1 MSKPSFKIGGGNWAV
16 REGRLLAERIGES
29 SKKLLSYPLPFR
41 RASNLA
47 CTRTTKKGLIE
58 KGRHNILRGSNRFG
72 EDGNATTAPWSKSG
86 LSNVNDGF
94 EGYDGT
100 NHAWKIVSDGSGCC
114 ARINQ
119 SINSTSGVKTFSVY
133 AKAGDQPAIVIR
145 VDATDDSDTMEVIY
159 DLTSERRI
167 SRTSTVIGSRIEKVG
182 EKGWYRVSL
191 TFDLEIDVVRIY
203 LADADGSVN
212 AKPGSLF
219 IQDAQLEVGH
229 STTDYIETGSVTN
242 LLSNTE
248 EFTTTGSSLGHG
260 WYKTGS
266 TVTHAEIL
274 GYDGSHRAWVLTKS
288 ATHGRIHQ
296 LVTRD
301 ANTKTFSIYAKAKDE
316 PGIYV
321 RLDEDPGGGTLHA
334 SFNLETGEIIGQD
347 SDADLVDVTITSVGD
362 EWYRITMTTSS
373 TQALELVRW
382 GPCDSSGDTAQASGS
397 IYFQAPQL
405 EKGSSATTYSPTANL
420 ADITDD
426 SPIIDYLYDTPQLV
440 MRPRRTNL
448 VEHSEGLDSIQGYIN
463 DPNHQDYAI
472 RTHAELDQEVV
483 NPMGYKGGVV
493 KLTNL
498 LGNAGDR
505 TYYKA
510 TTVADTQYGSSFYIK
525 GTKGESINYYGKRI
539 QVNNEDMGAGT
550 LKTKIDLTGEWQRV
564 DQTFTSTSTLAGIFL
579 VKDGSS
585 TADTVYVWGGQIE
598 QGTFTSDYIP
608 TYGATVQRLADI
620 VEVRNN
626 DLQTENII
634 KSDQGTFFVDARF
647 IKSNSVQYDIRQ
659 NELDDG
665 DIQHALRIHH
675 QDDGDIGIYKR
686 IATTQTKVRTISA
699 QDVVSGGGTTFAP
712 GDNSVRVAIAWKGTT
727 LLTSV
732 NGADFSDTVSDLQ
745 TAAVLLDTF
754 RRPNSNH
761 TDCRL
766 NKLEIYDHQLTAAE
780 LNTLTA

>member
-72 EDGNATTAPWSKSG
+72 EDGNATTAPWSKNG
-86 LSNVNDGF
+86 ISNVNDGF

-100 NHAWKIVSDGSGCC
+100 NHAWKVIKNAKAGRV
-114 ARINQ
+114 NQ
-119 SINSTSGVKTFSVY
+119 SIASTSGVKTFSVY
-133 AKAGDQPAIVIR
+133 AKPDLSPSIVIR
-145 VDATDDSDTMEVIY
+145 VNPTDTNDPHIAAVYNLRTE
-159 DLTSERRI
+159 TRI
-167 SRTSTVIGSRIEKVG
+167 SLSTGAIGSRIEDVG
-182 EKGWYRVSL
+182 NGWYRVSL
-191 TFDLEIDVVRIY
+191 TIDDTINIVRIY
-203 LADADGSVN
+203 PADSEGSVSTTT
-212 AKPGSLF
+212 GSIFL
-219 IQDAQLEVGH
+219 QDAQLEVGH
-229 STTDYIETGSVTN
+229 STTDYIETGSITN

-248 EFTTTGSSLGHG
+248 EFTTVGSTLGHG

-362 EWYRITMTTSS
+362 EWYRITMTTSA

-382 GPCDSSGDTAQASGS
+382 GPCDSSGDTDQASGS

-405 EKGSSATTYSPTANL
+405 EKSSSATTYSPTGNL
-420 ADITDD
+420 ADITND
-426 SPIIDYLYDTPQLV
+426 SPIIDYLYDTPQFV

-448 VEHSEGLDSIQGYIN
+448 VLHSEGLDSIQGYIN
-463 DPNHQDYAI
+463 DPNHQDYAV

-510 TTVADTQYGSSFYIK
+510 TTIADTQYGASFYIK

-539 QVNNEDMGAGT
+539 QVNNEAIGAGT

-585 TADTVYVWGGQIE
+585 TADTAYVWGGQIE

-608 TYGATVQRLADI
+608 TYGATVERLADQP
-620 VEVRNN
+620 ETLNN

-634 KSDQGTFFVDARF
+634 KSNQGTLFIDARF
-647 IKSNSVQYDIRQ
+647 IGSDSVQYDIRQ
-659 NELDDG
+659 NELDG
-665 DIQHALRIHH
+665 SYNIQHALRIHL
-675 QDDGDIGIYKR
+675 QDNGDIGIYKR
-686 IATTQTKVRTISA
+686 IAASQTKIRTISA
-699 QDVVSGGGTTFAP
+699 QDVVTEGGTTFAE

-732 NGADFSDTVSDLQ
+732 NGADFSDTVTDLQ

-754 RRPNSNH
+754 RRTNSNH
-761 TDCRL
+761 TDCRV
-766 NKLEIYDHQLTAAE
+766 NKLEMYDHQLTAAE

>member
-86 LSNVNDGF
+86 ISNVNDGF

-100 NHAWKIVSDGSGCC
+100 NHAWKITKNNKAGRV
-114 ARINQ
+114 NQ
-119 SINSTSGVKTFSVY
+119 SIASTSGVKTFSVY
-133 AKAGDQPAIVIR
+133 AKPGLSPSIVIR
-145 VDATDDSDTMEVIY
+145 VNPTDTNDPHIAAVYNLVTGA
-159 DLTSERRI
+159 RI
-167 SRTSTVIGSRIEKVG
+167 SLSTEAIGSRLESVG
-182 EKGWYRVSL
+182 NGWYRVSL
-191 TFDLEIDVVRIY
+191 TIDDTINIVRIY
-203 LADADGSVN
+203 PADSEGDVGGN
-212 AKPGSLF
+212 TGSLF
-219 IQDAQLEVGH
+219 LQDAQLEVGH

-248 EFTTTGSSLGHG
+248 EFTTVGSSLGHG

-266 TVTHAEIL
+266 TVTHADIL

-334 SFNLETGEIIGQD
+334 SFNLETGEIIGKD

-362 EWYRITMTTSS
+362 EWYRITMTTSA

-405 EKGSSATTYSPTANL
+405 EKSSSATTYSPTTNL

-426 SPIIDYLYDTPQLV
+426 SPIIDYLYDTPQFV

-448 VEHSEGLDSIQGYIN
+448 VEHSEGMDSIQGYVN

-498 LGNAGDR
+498 LGAAGDR

-510 TTVADTQYGSSFYIK
+510 TTVADTEYGSSFYIK

-539 QVNNEDMGAGT
+539 QVNNEDVGAGT

-585 TADTVYVWGGQIE
+585 TADTVYVWGGQME

-620 VEVRNN
+620 PEVLNN

-634 KSDQGTFFVDARF
+634 KSNQGTLFVDARF
-647 IKSNSVQYDIRQ
+647 IGSNSVQYDIRQ
-659 NELDDG
+659 NELDG
-665 DIQHALRIHH
+665 DSNIQHALRIHL

-686 IATTQTKVRTISA
+686 IASDQTKIRTISA
-699 QDVVSGGGTTFAP
+699 QDVVSGGGTTFAE

-754 RRPNSNH
+754 RRPNQNH

-766 NKLEIYDHQLTAAE
+766 NKLEMYDHQLTAAE